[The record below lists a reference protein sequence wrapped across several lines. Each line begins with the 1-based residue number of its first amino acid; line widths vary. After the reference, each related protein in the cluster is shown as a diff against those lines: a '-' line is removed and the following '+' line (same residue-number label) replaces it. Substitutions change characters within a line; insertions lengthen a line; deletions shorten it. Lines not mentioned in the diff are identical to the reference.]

1 MRQRLKPVASA
12 RRLACYTVCDTAVGP
27 LLVVTSDGKLVSIKF
42 NIDEKRTPEALDEL
56 ERELR
61 GGFTLERDDRALQPI
76 VRHLQ
81 AYLDG
86 RRKDLD
92 IPFDVSWI
100 AGFRREVLLEVSR
113 VPRGAVAT
121 YGEIARRCG
130 RPNAYRA
137 VGNTMRTNPIPLVIP
152 CHRIIGSSGS
162 LHGFGGGLGMKE
174 QLLNLE
180 GATGWVNPQAASL

>member
-1 MRQRLKPVASA
+1 MHRPAKATRRA
-12 RRLACYTVCDTAVGP
+12 RRPAVYTVCDTAVGP
-27 LLVVTSDGKLVSIKF
+27 LLVAVSDGKLVSIKF
-42 NIDEKRTPEALDEL
+42 NVDETRAPEALAEL

-61 GGFTLERDDRALQPI
+61 GGFALERDDRAMRPM

-86 RRKDLD
+86 QRTDLD

-113 VPRGAVAT
+113 VSRGAVAT

-162 LHGFGGGLGMKE
+162 LTGFGGGLDMKR
-174 QLLNLE
+174 QLLALE
-180 GATGWVNPQAASL
+180 GVALPA